1 MSLGTVVGAAV
12 AVRNVR
18 VSYPA
23 RGGALLAL
31 DGVSFDVAPG
41 EFVSLLGPSGC
52 GKSTLLRVVAGL
64 RPPTTGDIAVDG
76 RGPDGLRSER
86 GLGLVFQ
93 DPALLPWRTVLGN
106 VRLPEMASGARRGAA
121 EAAVEQVGLA
131 EFRDYYPHQLSGG
144 MRQRTALARALA
156 GAPRL
161 LLMDEPFGALDELT
175 REEMRA
181 ELLRIWER
189 ERVTVLFV
197 THSITEAVL
206 LSDRVLVMTGRPG
219 RIRAEVPIEL
229 ERPRTIE
236 MDAGPRFREYVNRLR
251 AHLRE

>member
-41 EFVSLLGPSGC
+41 EFVSVLGPSGC
-52 GKSTLLRVVAGL
+52 GKSTLLRVVAGI
-64 RPPTTGDIAVDG
+64 RPPTTGEIAIDDRKPG
-76 RGPDGLRSER
+76 HLRDEH

-93 DPALLPWRTVLGN
+93 DPSLLPWRTVLGN
-106 VRLPEMASGARRGAA
+106 VRLPEMASGPRRGAA
-121 EAAVEQVGLA
+121 EAAVEQVGLS

-189 ERVTVLFV
+189 ERITVLFV

-219 RIRAEVPIEL
+219 RIRAEVPIHL
-229 ERPRTIE
+229 DRPRTLE
-236 MDAGPRFREYVNRLR
+236 MDADPRFREYVSRLR
-251 AHLRE
+251 AHLR